1 MAPEEVAALDAL
13 EADIEQWTPAEDLA
27 LGRRCSVQ
35 SDGVEVAGVPI
46 GTAAYV
52 HSVARARV
60 ASHEAVHERVRLL
73 QCVQSAFV
81 ILRVSLAA
89 RMVYLARACGP
100 VIARPGP
107 QGEQA
112 PLEAHDEQV
121 RRTLSALLQ
130 RPWDTAARRQA
141 RECHFEASAFVQAAL
156 LCNCK
161 LG

>member
-1 MAPEEVAALDAL
+1 MLDLASIQRPEREDYTVRVGDPLLRIKGQKCAILCAL

-60 ASHEAVHERVRLL
+60 ASHEAVHERVRLVL

-100 VIARPGP
+100 VILDVKNTRG
-107 QGEQA
+107 GSKNTKKHVF
-112 PLEAHDEQV
+112 L
-121 RRTLSALLQ
+121 ALLQ
-130 RPWDTAARRQA
+130 KKSFR
-141 RECHFEASAFVQAAL
+141 V
-156 LCNCK
+156 
-161 LG
+161 

>member
-1 MAPEEVAALDAL
+1 MAPEEVAVLDAL

-121 RRTLSALLQ
+121 RRTLSL
-130 RPWDTAARRQA
+130 PSCAASVGHCGATPGA
-141 RECHFEASAFVQAAL
+141 RDSL
-156 LCNCK
+156 
-161 LG
+161 